1 MVSAHAIDTL
11 NFRKDSTMKSRLF
24 LALLAVVAL
33 VAAHS
38 LRAEDKAP
46 GKDVKCP
53 VSGKDINPE
62 AFVEFGGGKVYLCCM
77 GCPAAFKKDTA
88 KFAAKAN
95 HQLAQ
100 TGQIVEKA
108 CPLSG
113 KPLNP
118 ETGLDV
124 AGVKVTFCCNNCK
137 GAVAKMTPD
146 EQIAKVFT
154 DVSKSYEP
162 AKAESK

>member
-1 MVSAHAIDTL
+1 
-11 NFRKDSTMKSRLF
+11 MKSRLF
-24 LALLAVVAL
+24 LSMLAVAVL
-33 VAAHS
+33 VAVHS
-38 LRAEDKAP
+38 LKAEDKEIS
-46 GKDVKCP
+46 KDVKCP
-53 VSGKDINPE
+53 VSGKAVKAE
-62 AFVEFGGGKVYLCCM
+62 SFVEFNGGKVYLCCD

-95 HQLAQ
+95 HQMAQ
-100 TGQIVEKA
+100 TGQIVEIA

-113 KPLNP
+113 KKLNP
-118 ETGLDV
+118 ETGLDI

-137 GAVAKMTPD
+137 GTVAKMTAD
-146 EQIAKVFT
+146 EQLAKVFT

>member
-1 MVSAHAIDTL
+1 
-11 NFRKDSTMKSRLF
+11 MKSRLF
-24 LALLAVVAL
+24 LSMLAVAVL
-33 VAAHS
+33 VAVHT
-38 LRAEDKAP
+38 LRAEDKEP

-53 VSGKDINPE
+53 VSGKAINP
-62 AFVEFGGGKVYLCCM
+62 ASFVEFNGGKVYLCCD

-88 KFAAKAN
+88 KYAAKAN

-100 TGQIVEKA
+100 TGQIVEVT

-113 KPLNP
+113 KKLNP
-118 ETGLDV
+118 ETGLDI

-137 GAVAKMTPD
+137 GAVAKMTPE
-146 EQIAKVFT
+146 EQLAKVFT

-162 AKAESK
+162 AKEASK

>member
-1 MVSAHAIDTL
+1 
-11 NFRKDSTMKSRLF
+11 MKSRLF
-24 LALLAVVAL
+24 LSL
-33 VAAHS
+33 VAVAVLVAVHS
-38 LRAEDKAP
+38 LNAEDKP

-53 VSGKDINPE
+53 VSGKDVK
-62 AFVEFGGGKVYLCCM
+62 AASFVEFNGGKVYLCCD

-95 HQLAQ
+95 HQMAQ
-100 TGQIVEKA
+100 TGQIVEVA

-113 KPLNP
+113 KKLNP
-118 ETGLDV
+118 ETGLDI

-137 GAVAKMTPD
+137 GAVAKMSAD
-146 EQIAKVFT
+146 EQLAKVFT

-162 AKAESK
+162 AKAADSK

>member
-1 MVSAHAIDTL
+1 
-11 NFRKDSTMKSRLF
+11 MKTRLF
-24 LALLAVVAL
+24 LSALVVAAL
-33 VAAHS
+33 IAVHS
-38 LRAEDKAP
+38 LRAEDKEP

-53 VSGKDINPE
+53 VSGKAINP
-62 AFVEFGGGKVYLCCM
+62 ASFVEFNGGKVYLCCD

-88 KFAAKAN
+88 KYAAKAN
-95 HQLAQ
+95 HQMAQ

-113 KPLNP
+113 KALNP
-118 ETGLDV
+118 ETGLDI
-124 AGVKVTFCCNNCK
+124 AGVTVKFCCNNCK

-154 DVSKSYEP
+154 DVSKSYEAAP
-162 AKAESK
+162 AESK